1 VADDPYASVAR
12 DDPYAAVAQPAA
24 AATTSVDPV
33 QLATKL
39 AGGGL
44 RNTLHVGQGLLEA
57 LSAPQRGVAGIRKYV
72 DDNHLENGAILA
84 HPDKFGAALAQGG
97 SFFMD
102 PKKQDEAGKIDRAA
116 LGTDQGG
123 FIPSDAQINAHLS
136 GPAASIA
143 RWGAQT
149 AAETIA
155 DPVTGLPVGAI
166 GKLAKGLGG
175 ARALEAAGKL
185 PGAAKL
191 ADVRSQLFNPE
202 HHLQGLT
209 EHGQNVVAATQNRF
223 KQGAAIAK
231 RGEDA
236 AIAAG
241 RKDIKAGT
249 IPQSVQDAFAKYG
262 ATVPQTKTPSEMRRL
277 LDEARSAYASKQ
289 TSHALKTVGLLGGD
303 TGAAAGLKIKP
314 KAGLTPQDLF
324 KDPANADAARAGVA
338 EHIAP
343 EAKAADL
350 FSKAVA
356 ASNSRLKSMF
366 LAVPFP
372 HVGNLT
378 NLSYNRYGVGPTLRG
393 LGYAAQESLG
403 KRSATLDDLIGK
415 LRDAG
420 ADNQYDK
427 LFGETNP
434 IMPIRQIQRFANAA
448 QDKVLN
454 PVERGL
460 RASMLQEELRQGK
473 TGVDAARNIHKALG
487 TDADTGFTKA
497 LNRVPLSQFP
507 RFHTQTAIGSYG
519 RTLAHAPHRVTT
531 FQHAFGAP
539 DQTPNGQAHFHLS
552 TPTAAGLKM
561 TSNPLGYFASPSTL
575 GGMLNITGD
584 YSPLGLAAQGLRYDK
599 QGHARAAGKAYQKA
613 VSAAVTPLLPASGS
627 LQALYEMA
635 KNKRGRARETAQQ
648 DLLSSFIGG
657 YWSKQ

>member
-1 VADDPYASVAR
+1 MADDPYASVAR

-24 AATTSVDPV
+24 AATPSVDPV

-209 EHGQNVVAATQNRF
+209 EHGQNEVAAATNRA
-223 KQGAAIAK
+223 KNEAGLAK
-231 RGEDA
+231 RAEDA
-236 AIAAG
+236 TIASARKAIKKGSTPAE
-241 RKDIKAGT
+241 IKA
-249 IPQSVQDAFAKYG
+249 AFAKYG
-262 ATVPQTKTPSEMRRL
+262 ADVPQTKTPSELRRL
-277 LDEARSAYASKQ
+277 LDEARSAYATKQ
-289 TSHALKTVGLLGGD
+289 AKEALHGLGLLPGANETGGA
-303 TGAAAGLKIKP
+303 TGKLLREIRG
-314 KAGLTPQDLF
+314 QDKYF
-324 KDPANADAARAGVA
+324 KDADAVDAAREGVLK
-338 EHIAP
+338 HITP
-343 EAKAADL
+343 EAKAADP

-434 IMPIRQIQRFANAA
+434 IMPIRQVQRFANAA

-539 DQTPNGQAHFHLS
+539 DQTPDGQAHFHLS

-648 DLLSSFIGG
+648 DLLSSLIGG